1 VSAIAGKFRDL
12 RGDLSGDFRELLAT
26 ETFLAM
32 VLQYLTP
39 FLACLVLFS
48 FASAT
53 LLKACNMQMHAT
65 LSKAA
70 GGPSQTQWWQ
80 VCV

>member
-1 VSAIAGKFRDL
+1 MRAIAGKFRDL
-12 RGDLSGDFRELLAT
+12 KDDLSGGYRELLAT
-26 ETFLAM
+26 EAFLAA

-48 FASAT
+48 FATAT
-53 LLKACNMQMHAT
+53 LLKSCHMQMHAT